1 MTDAALHVQYRTRL
15 TGWLH
20 PFLLYGGRR
29 CCPAC
34 QQTDNPHPTPPPFPE
49 EMPDADSAF
58 SVLSVRTSCRCCSD
72 VSVGRF
78 EKFACT
84 SASIWHGAVASC
96 GLLYGKHPK
105 TVFLG
110 GETYTPEL
118 PSYTLFY
125 TRKCQEIKAVSMTGV
140 GM

>member
-1 MTDAALHVQYRTRL
+1 MRL
-15 TGWLH
+15 
-20 PFLLYGGRR
+20 
-29 CCPAC
+29 
-34 QQTDNPHPTPPPFPE
+34 QTDNPHPTPPPFPE

-58 SVLSVRTSCRCCSD
+58 SVLSVRTFCRCCSD
-72 VSVGRF
+72 VSVDRL

-84 SASIWHGAVASC
+84 SASIWHGAVAFC
-96 GLLYGKHPK
+96 RLLYGKHPK